1 MDMETNTPLNSM
13 LGSIC
18 IVLVETTHPGNI
30 GAAARAM
37 ANMGL
42 SDFRLVRPQVFP
54 SPDATARA
62 ASGEVLLSGA
72 RVFSSLD
79 DAIADCGLI
88 VGSTARGRAVSW
100 PVMSP
105 SEMAPVILDSSH
117 QQRAAILFGRE
128 SRGLTNKQLDRCQ
141 LFATAPVDMNHASL
155 NLASAVLLFAYELRK
170 TALLRDESVVSNRPV
185 TAKELLA
192 TSGMVEGFVEH
203 FERVLHSAGFLEQP
217 SDKLFR
223 KIRRIFTR
231 RALQAD
237 EVNILRGVLSAI
249 EKRID
254 GTSNSR

>member
-1 MDMETNTPLNSM
+1 MDIATSTPLNTM

-30 GAAARAM
+30 GAAARAL

-42 SDFRLVRPQVFP
+42 SDLRLVRPQVFP
-54 SPDATARA
+54 SPDAEARA
-62 ASGEVLLSGA
+62 ASGEALLSAA

-88 VGSTARGRAVSW
+88 VGSTARARSVSW

-105 SEMAPVILDSSH
+105 SEMAPVVLDSSRK
-117 QQRAAILFGRE
+117 QRTAILFGRE

-141 LFATAPVDMNHASL
+141 LFVTAPVDANHASL
-155 NLASAVLLFAYELRK
+155 NLASAVLLLAYELRK
-170 TALLRDESVVSNRPV
+170 SALLRDDSAVSDRP
-185 TAKELLA
+185 TTGKDLLA
-192 TSGMVEGFVEH
+192 TSDRVEGFVEH
-203 FERVLHSAGFLEQP
+203 FERVLYAVGFLEQS

-231 RALQAD
+231 RALEED
-237 EVNILRGVLSAI
+237 DVNILRGVLSAI

-254 GTSNSR
+254 GASNNR

>member
-1 MDMETNTPLNSM
+1 MDMETGTPVNSI

-30 GAAARAM
+30 GAAARALV
-37 ANMGL
+37 NMGL
-42 SDFRLVRPQVFP
+42 SDLRLVRPQAFP

-62 ASGEVLLSGA
+62 ASGKALLSTA

-88 VGSTARGRAVSW
+88 VGSTARARSVSW

-105 SEMAPVILDSSH
+105 SEMAPVVLDSSH
-117 QQRAAILFGRE
+117 HQRAAILFGRE
-128 SRGLTNKQLDRCQ
+128 SCGLTNKQLDRCQ
-141 LFATAPVDMNHASL
+141 LFVTAPVDADHASL
-155 NLASAVLLFAYELRK
+155 NLASAVLLLAYELRK
-170 TALLRDESVVSNRPV
+170 VALLRDGSAASDRSIIG
-185 TAKELLA
+185 KDLLA
-192 TSGMVEGFVEH
+192 TSGMVEGFVAH
-203 FERVLHSAGFLEQP
+203 FQRVLHAAGFVERP

-231 RALQAD
+231 RALEMD
-237 EVNILRGVLSAI
+237 EINILRGVLSAI

-254 GTSNSR
+254 GASNDR